1 MTHDE
6 ALTKTAL
13 TFIPDQYRSA
23 IRILSESPLSCSE
36 LAKQLDTSLEYARV
50 ILGNLQKAKVACVV
64 SWRRECKVGTAT
76 KVWGLGVKD
85 ERQPNKL
92 TPSERSA
99 RYRVK
104 KKNTSGEV
112 RLGIWGL

>member
-1 MTHDE
+1 MTEFE
-6 ALTKTAL
+6 ALIKAGL
-13 TFIPDQYRSA
+13 AFIPAQHRKTIELLDKK
-23 IRILSESPLSCSE
+23 PLSCSE

-64 SWRRECKVGTAT
+64 SWRRERKVGTAT

-85 ERQPNKL
+85 ERQPPKL
-92 TPSERSA
+92 TASERSA